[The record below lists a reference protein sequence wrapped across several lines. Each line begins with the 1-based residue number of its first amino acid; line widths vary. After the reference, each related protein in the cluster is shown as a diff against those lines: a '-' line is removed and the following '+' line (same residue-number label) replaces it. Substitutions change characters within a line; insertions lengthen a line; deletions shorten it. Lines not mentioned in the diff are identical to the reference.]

1 MTWLYKFLGRGSGD
15 AVPAVVTPA
24 PALAAAWNMAP
35 EATVLIRPPAR
46 AASSGRAASPEQT
59 RLFGRMSPEDDGKSD
74 GADDPVVGWVVVLD
88 GPGKGKAL
96 PLGYGVNSI
105 GRGESERV
113 PLSFGD
119 EEISR
124 LRHTAIAYD
133 PLNRQFFVQ
142 PGDGTNLT
150 YLERAPI
157 LLPTELKGGETL
169 RLGRT
174 RLKFVPFCGP
184 HFDWQGA

>member
-1 MTWLYKFLGRGSGD
+1 MTWVHKFLGRGSGD
-15 AVPAVVTPA
+15 AVPAVITGPTP
-24 PALAAAWNMAP
+24 PLAASWALEP
-35 EATVLIRPPAR
+35 EATVMIRPPAR
-46 AASSGRAASPEQT
+46 AAVPERT
-59 RLFGRMSPEDDGKSD
+59 RLFGQSGPDDDSD
-74 GADDPVVGWVVVLD
+74 AEGLDDPVVGWLVVLD
-88 GPGKGKAL
+88 GPGKGRSL

-105 GRGESERV
+105 GRAESERV
-113 PLSFGD
+113 PLAFGD

-150 YLERAPI
+150 YIERAPVMV
-157 LLPTELKGGETL
+157 PTELKGGEIL

-174 RLKFVPFCGP
+174 LLRFVPFCGP
-184 HFDWQGA
+184 QFDWQGA